1 MSIYDPLGR
10 AKIISGKNISSLNNY
25 YNKKISYAQSKK
37 DYIELNKLQLK
48 RTNKISNYFN
58 EITNWLCKTYINKK
72 EIIIGYNKE
81 WKKGCNMGAKTN
93 GLFYGIPYCK
103 LLTKIKNKLS
113 NKNITIIEESY
124 TSKCDS
130 LSLEKICKKE
140 QYMGK
145 RINRGLYSSSTKKL
159 LNADING
166 AINIMR
172 KKYNLKEIKGL
183 HICNPEKV
191 KL

>member
-1 MSIYDPLGR
+1 
-10 AKIISGKNISSLNNY
+10 
-25 YNKKISYAQSKK
+25 
-37 DYIELNKLQLK
+37 
-48 RTNKISNYFN
+48 
-58 EITNWLCKTYINKK
+58 
-72 EIIIGYNKE
+72 
-81 WKKGCNMGAKTN
+81 MGAKTN

-130 LSLEKICKKE
+130 LLLEKICKKE
-140 QYMGK
+140 EYMGK

-172 KKYNLKEIKGL
+172 KKYNLKEIKGIY
-183 HICNPEKV
+183 ICNPEKV